1 MKGIR
6 RPKKGKVFAS
16 LSSMTRIIEEV
27 NAVQEERTAR
37 LLEKDASLLK
47 YLAQKEASKAER
59 KEKKAAKIA
68 KIKQSFNNSKID
80 AEERRSKR
88 APIEHQKRKDK
99 PKGDNQRKKKKSVSF
114 K

>member
-16 LSSMTRIIEEV
+16 LPSMTRIIEEV

-37 LLEKDASLLK
+37 LLEKDAELLK
-47 YLAQKEASKAER
+47 YLAQKEASKAAR
-59 KEKKAAKIA
+59 KEKKASKIT
-68 KIKQSFNNSKID
+68 KIKQNLGKKAAGKNAPVSSSMEEQKRGTKRGPSKK
-80 AEERRSKR
+80 EKRSK
-88 APIEHQKRKDK
+88 
-99 PKGDNQRKKKKSVSF
+99 GKKVSF